1 MAMRPKSPLQAPF
14 PLNPAQ
20 TEPSTSQERVACP
33 ELVDPVRDVMG
44 VSFYTDVHHSMVDLR
59 LLKDNNTRLKPI
71 STFLRVV
78 SQTTDRY
85 VQGGGH

>member
-1 MAMRPKSPLQAPF
+1 VTQLYIGRLVALWLLVVSGYGHASEVPP
-14 PLNPAQ
+14 
-20 TEPSTSQERVACP
+20 ACP

-44 VSFYTDVHHSMVDLR
+44 VSFYTDVHHSIIDLR